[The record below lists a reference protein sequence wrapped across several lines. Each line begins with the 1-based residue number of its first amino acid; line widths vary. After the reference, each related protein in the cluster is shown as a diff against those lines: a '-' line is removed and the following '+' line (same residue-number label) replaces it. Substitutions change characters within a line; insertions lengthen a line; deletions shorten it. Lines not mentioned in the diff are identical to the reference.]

1 MQDRSSGEK
10 VRGKDDFNEIVKILT
25 EDSKKNN
32 SRY

>member
-10 VRGKDDFNEIVKILT
+10 VRGKDDFNEIVNILT

-32 SRY
+32 SKY